1 MRGKRK
7 TILLIC
13 LAAVLVLLAECQ
25 GGEKPLT
32 TVSQALDNAREKA
45 GVETTVMDSEDLD
58 MLLGIQ
64 SDEVAEGAL
73 YVASKP
79 LQGDML
85 ALFKAANDA
94 AAEHIRQALDNREA
108 QTCAGNG
115 GFLRCLPGKGF
126 KHLLLELFADAAAGI
141 CYRKANRDAGLIG
154 RLFFRDGGDGPM
166 KAIVFD
172 RIGKKIG

>member
-1 MRGKRK
+1 MRRKRK

-13 LAAVLVLLAECQ
+13 LAAVLALLVGCQ

-73 YVASKP
+73 YVASEP

-94 AAEHIRQALDNREA
+94 AAEHIRQALENYLTQRISETENYLPDVCALLRQGQVRRDGLRVYMAVSA
-108 QTCAGNG
+108 Q
-115 GFLRCLPGKGF
+115 
-126 KHLLLELFADAAAGI
+126 
-141 CYRKANRDAGLIG
+141 RDAVMAALEEG
-154 RLFFRDGGDGPM
+154 R
-166 KAIVFD
+166 
-172 RIGKKIG
+172 